1 MICNNCGNQISDFA
15 KVCPLCNVSLQSQT
29 EPEVEPAQN
38 CCPPPQMP
46 QAQYPQ
52 PGFQAPPPPVQPG
65 FQAPPPPVQPGFQ
78 APPPPVQPGF
88 QAPPPP
94 VQPGFQAPPPP
105 VQPGFQAPPPPVQPG
120 FRPGYGR
127 PYGGV
132 PVSGGGTNTWLIV
145 NILVSVL
152 CCLIFGITG
161 VIYAVQANN
170 CRARGDYYGAE
181 KADNVAKIMA
191 FVGIGSGIIFS
202 VIYFILAVVSE
213 L

>member
-65 FQAPPPPVQPGFQ
+65 FQ
-78 APPPPVQPGF
+78 
-88 QAPPPP
+88 
-94 VQPGFQAPPPP
+94 
-105 VQPGFQAPPPPVQPG
+105 
-120 FRPGYGR
+120 PGYAR